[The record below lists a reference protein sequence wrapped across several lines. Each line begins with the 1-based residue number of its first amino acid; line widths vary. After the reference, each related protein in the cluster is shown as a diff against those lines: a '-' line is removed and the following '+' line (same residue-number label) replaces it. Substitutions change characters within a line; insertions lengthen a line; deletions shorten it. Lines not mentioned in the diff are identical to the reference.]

1 MKRLLLATLFLS
13 TAAMAGPYDQPYAI
27 ITVDRAKAAD
37 PNLRP
42 VIVNR
47 IDDETVLSDN
57 RAVVAPGRHRVTID
71 LPPRKGF
78 HVATQHTFEID
89 AKACT
94 RYNVAARLA
103 SRTTQDWT
111 PVVRSEERI
120 GECEAKFKVAGA
132 RGLLRSSRSGTS
144 ASSSTPGAA
153 RSSPSTT

>member
-1 MKRLLLATLFLS
+1 MKRLLAASLLIS
-13 TAAMAGPYDQPYAI
+13 TAALAGPYDQPYAI

-47 IDDETVLSDN
+47 VDGETVSSDN
-57 RAVVAPGRHRVTID
+57 RAVVAPGKHQVTID

-78 HVATQHTFEID
+78 RTATQHTFEID

-103 SRTTQDWT
+103 SSTTQDWT
-111 PVVRSEERI
+111 PVVRSTERI
-120 GECEAKFKVAGA
+120 GECETKFKVAGK
-132 RGLLRSSRSGTS
+132 
-144 ASSSTPGAA
+144 
-153 RSSPSTT
+153 